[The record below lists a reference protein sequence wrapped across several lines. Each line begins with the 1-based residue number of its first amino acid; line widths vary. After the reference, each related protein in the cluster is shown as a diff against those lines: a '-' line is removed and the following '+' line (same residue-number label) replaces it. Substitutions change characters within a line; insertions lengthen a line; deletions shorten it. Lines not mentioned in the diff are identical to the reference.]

1 MCAKTIGMDV
11 QVSRVKTMIPPVFVA
26 LPASATVL
34 LPVWSYI
41 AKLHNFKSKALKS
54 FVRESAMLPWPPYQ
68 RWQPRYIYIY
78 IVPICS
84 SRSQFYYNFLMRSQS
99 SAFGKAAQQGYHC
112 QRGRQWR
119 WSKSTNILTKEVR
132 FPIEH
137 GIFEYL
143 VQVSVVQPQPLCRC
157 VSILHFELRDGWITI
172 HRKVHA
178 VNSLGQHSTVS
189 VGCCDTGV
197 VEGAQHRGKAPARNC
212 TGANNAVAVVSTNL
226 DVSQWRILFFG
237 QWIHSDKPPIFQT
250 KMTLSEMTTCTTRK
264 KWQDNQGR
272 K

>member
-68 RWQPRYIYIY
+68 RWQPRYIYV
-78 IVPICS
+78 VPICS

-137 GIFEYL
+137 GIFEYIFGT
-143 VQVSVVQPQPLCRC
+143 SFSSSTSASMPLCFHTPFWAQGWLDHHSPQSSCRK
-157 VSILHFELRDGWITI
+157 LLRP
-172 HRKVHA
+172 
-178 VNSLGQHSTVS
+178 
-189 VGCCDTGV
+189 
-197 VEGAQHRGKAPARNC
+197 AQHGFCRLLRHRGCWRSPTPRQGTRQKLHRRKQCSCGSKHKPGC
-212 TGANNAVAVVSTNL
+212 LSVADS
-226 DVSQWRILFFG
+226 FF
-237 QWIHSDKPPIFQT
+237 WTVD
-250 KMTLSEMTTCTTRK
+250 TLR
-264 KWQDNQGR
+264 
-272 K
+272 